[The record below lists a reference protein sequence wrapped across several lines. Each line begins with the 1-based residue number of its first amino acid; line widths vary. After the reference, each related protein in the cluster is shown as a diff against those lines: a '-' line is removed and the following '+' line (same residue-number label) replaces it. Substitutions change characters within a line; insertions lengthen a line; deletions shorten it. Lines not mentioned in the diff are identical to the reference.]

1 MSLEQTKFYN
11 MIKVEQDT
19 TLDLPEDDATPA
31 DVYEGSHGRCT
42 TLYQDPQTQL
52 QEYCQAPT
60 MEWKWTV
67 TSNNLSPVVDT
78 INGNEDDGYQRIK
91 MHDWTK

>member
-11 MIKVEQDT
+11 IKVEQDT

-31 DVYEGSHGRCT
+31 DVYERSHGRCT
-42 TLYQDPQTQL
+42 TLYQDPRTQL

-60 MEWKWTV
+60 ANGVEMDSHERQPESSSRYDKW
-67 TSNNLSPVVDT
+67 
-78 INGNEDDGYQRIK
+78 
-91 MHDWTK
+91 